1 MGSLH
6 LEEQLPME
14 VNLPDDDDDDD
25 DEQRSGCFDWA
36 ASYWFRLTG

>member
-14 VNLPDDDDDDD
+14 VNLPCDDDD